1 MASALRE
8 AARASRRA
16 WSATARP
23 RMLDAVRA
31 WTRYLGEIEIGRRGG
46 GFATTARTESGEESS
61 SSGTNQNGAAIRES
75 VSLKLG
81 RDGVETAIAFETGR
95 LARLADGAVMASMG
109 DNRVMCAAVAARE
122 PDPNAGFFPLNVEY
136 RERASAYGKIPS
148 TFTRREGAPK
158 DREVLAMRVVDR
170 AIRPLFPKAFRN
182 DTSVQAIVLASD
194 RSLDPSVLAV
204 NGASAALHASS
215 IPWNGPVGAVRVAVV
230 NDGEV
235 IVTNPDDATRA
246 ESEFE
251 VRSISHWSP
260 YDRVGVVNA
269 DP

>member
-31 WTRYLGEIEIGRRGG
+31 WTRDRGEIEIGRRGG

-251 VRSISHWSP
+251 VRSISRRSP